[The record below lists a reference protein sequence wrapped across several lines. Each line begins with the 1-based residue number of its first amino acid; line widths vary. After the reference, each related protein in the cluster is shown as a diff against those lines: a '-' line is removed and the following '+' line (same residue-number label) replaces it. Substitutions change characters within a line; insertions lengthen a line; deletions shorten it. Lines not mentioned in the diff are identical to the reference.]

1 MASSLA
7 ALLAK
12 ADVATITDEHLIDA
26 RTQLRE
32 RGAHSLRV
40 PEVASAITRVA
51 TVSPSASTRLEA
63 LKALNNLLFGAADGD
78 VAGLAG
84 EDVQRGVLSLLESS
98 ADIETEGFLIR
109 VCRILI
115 YIGTANAAACRT
127 MAVTWGGLDAIVAR
141 LRGLQIDQPGF
152 LAAAPSRTEDVQY
165 LMRVLFVFAYRLEG
179 DLHLLAARAAAGPV
193 SSGAAASGA
202 ASQGAPDDGGA
213 SAGAGAS
220 GEDQAEEGGEESKRA
235 AGGASGGAA
244 GGAAGGAVAP
254 TGATPTPS
262 SSAAA
267 GTATSSSM
275 EAVGLATRDLL
286 RNATRPDEPLSASE
300 AAVLMDV
307 TKVLTLAP
315 PSFLSFLAQEAAI
328 PSVLVKL
335 LVRCVEE
342 AAAAQADESKGALV
356 DTEKANAVAAV
367 VPVTMVANSMITAS
381 AAAFDVFMAAIF
393 PTPIED
399 VPPPPVEGVGPDG
412 RPQQSAHPT
421 DAPEGTFRHVLLRLM
436 ISLNTDVKRVV
447 SELIWTL
454 CKEDAQIFTRRV
466 GVGYGIHLMQIKAG
480 NPIG

>member
-1 MASSLA
+1 MASLA
-7 ALLAK
+7 ALLAA

-32 RGAHSLRV
+32 RGAHTLRV

-84 EDVQRGVLSLLESS
+84 EDVQRGVISLLKSS

-165 LMRVLFVFAYRLEG
+165 LMRALFVFAYRLEG
-179 DLHLLAARAAAGPV
+179 DLHLLAARAAAGPA

-202 ASQGAPDDGGA
+202 ESQGAPDGGA
-213 SAGAGAS
+213 SAGAGAG
-220 GEDQAEEGGEESKRA
+220 GEDQAEEGGEESKSA
-235 AGGASGGAA
+235 AGGAS

-286 RNATRPDEPLSASE
+286 RNATRPDEPLSAPE

-335 LVRCVEE
+335 LVR
-342 AAAAQADESKGALV
+342 
-356 DTEKANAVAAV
+356 
-367 VPVTMVANSMITAS
+367 
-381 AAAFDVFMAAIF
+381 
-393 PTPIED
+393 
-399 VPPPPVEGVGPDG
+399 
-412 RPQQSAHPT
+412 
-421 DAPEGTFRHVLLRLM
+421 HVLLRLM
-436 ISLNTDVKRVV
+436 ISLNTEVKRVV